1 MTVQNR
7 ATLKSYF
14 ETGDF
19 PTQAQ
24 FEDLID
30 SMPNIVD
37 NDVLLESDPTITAHA
52 GGGQANAYQLTKLVN
67 NVSVCASPNDS
78 VKVPASGAGAFFFIS
93 NATANTVQIFPQSG
107 GSIDALGANNPFNLA
122 TGKKAVFATVGGN
135 IWASISSS

>member
-1 MTVQNR
+1 MAEQDR
-7 ATLKSYF
+7 ATLKSYL

-24 FEDLID
+24 FGDLID

-37 NDVLLESDPTITAHA
+37 NDILLESDPAITAHS

-67 NVSVCASPNDS
+67 NISVCAAPNDS

-93 NATANTVQIFPQSG
+93 NATANTVHIYPQSG
-107 GSIDALGANNPFNLA
+107 GTIDALGANNPYSLA
-122 TGKKAVFATVGGN
+122 TGKKAAFATVGGN
-135 IWASISSS
+135 AWASLLGA